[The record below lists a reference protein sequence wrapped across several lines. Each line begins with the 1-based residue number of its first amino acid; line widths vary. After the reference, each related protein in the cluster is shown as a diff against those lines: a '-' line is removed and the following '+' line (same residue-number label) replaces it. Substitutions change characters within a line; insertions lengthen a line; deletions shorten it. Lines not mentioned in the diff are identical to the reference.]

1 MVINLA
7 GGKTIRL
14 TMAQTLCR
22 FLGQQLIEID
32 GLQKKY
38 VQGVMGIF
46 GHGNVTGIGQA
57 LEQGEGGLQYIR
69 IQNEQAGV
77 LTAVAYAKQTDR
89 LGIFAVTSSIGP
101 GASNMITGA
110 ANATINRIPVLLLP
124 GDIFACRQPDPV
136 LQQTE
141 NPQDYT
147 NVVNDCFKPVCRYW
161 DRIDRPEQLMTAA
174 LNAMRVLTD
183 PAVTGAVC
191 LCLPQD
197 VQCEAY
203 SYPEEFFKQRVWR
216 FDRRPISQE
225 SLKIAI
231 DKIKSK
237 KTPLLVAGGGVHYA
251 LATKTLKDFVES
263 TGIPVAETHAGKS
276 VLPWNHPL
284 NLGGLGVMGTQ
295 AANAIAKDADLII
308 AVGTRLMDFT
318 TSSKAAFLNPNVEIL
333 HINIAGFDAFKMEG
347 IPILAD
353 AREALIT
360 LTTELKSLH
369 YRVDPA
375 YTARISK
382 LKVAWD
388 KEVDRLYAMAPPA
401 GSPKG
406 FLAQTAVIGALNN
419 FVSDQ
424 DVVVCASGSIPGD
437 LQRLWR
443 PVLPKSYHLEYGYSC
458 MGYEVAGGLGVKY
471 AIGPDRQVW
480 VLVGDG
486 SYLMMHTEIVTSIM
500 EHQKLNIIV
509 VDSKGFNSIN
519 NLAMGMGSDG
529 FGNDLK
535 EREGKTERLVGP
547 LVNIDFAANGRSYGA
562 VAFTANSIEEF
573 KGALQKAQQEVKT
586 TVIHVKIVKDTN
598 SGNYDSWWRVGVSQ
612 VSKMPK
618 VDQAAKK
625 MEDQVR
631 TARLY

>member
-1 MVINLA
+1 MIELTS
-7 GGKTIRL
+7 GKTIRL
-14 TMAQTLCR
+14 TMAQALCR

-32 GLQKKY
+32 GLRKKF

-57 LEQGEGGLQYIR
+57 LEQGEGNLRYIR
-69 IQNEQAGV
+69 VQNEQAGV

-110 ANATINRIPVLLLP
+110 ATATVNRIPVLLLP

-141 NPQDYT
+141 NPNDYT

-161 DRIDRPEQLMTAA
+161 DRIERPEQLMIGA

-183 PAVTGAVC
+183 PADTGAVC

-197 VQCEAY
+197 VQGEPY
-203 SYPEEFFKQRVWR
+203 DYPEEFFKQRVWR
-216 FDRRPISQE
+216 IDRRPVSQE

-231 DKIKSK
+231 DKIKGK
-237 KTPLLVAGGGVHYA
+237 KTPLIVAGGGVHYS
-251 LATKTLKDFVES
+251 LATKALKDFAES

-276 VLPWNHPL
+276 ALPWNHTL
-284 NLGGLGVMGTQ
+284 NLGGLGVMGTE
-295 AANAIAKDADLII
+295 AANVIAKDADLVI
-308 AVGTRLMDFT
+308 AVGTRWMDFT
-318 TSSKAAFLNPNVEIL
+318 TTSKAAFLNPNVEIL
-333 HINIAGFDAFKMEG
+333 HINVARFDAFKMDG
-347 IPILAD
+347 IAILAD
-353 AREALIT
+353 AREALVAIT
-360 LTTELKSLH
+360 SELKSLR

-375 YTARISK
+375 YSARISK
-382 LKVAWD
+382 VKTEWD
-388 KEVDRLYAMAPPA
+388 KEVNRLYSMAPPQ

-406 FLAQTAVIGALNN
+406 FLAQTAVIGALNS
-419 FVSDQ
+419 FVDDQ
-424 DVVVCASGSIPGD
+424 DVVVCAAGSMPGD

-443 PVLPKSYHLEYGYSC
+443 PILPKSYNLEYGFSC
-458 MGYEVAGGLGVKY
+458 MGYEVAGGVGVKF
-471 AIGPDRQVW
+471 AIGQDRQVW

-486 SYLMMHTEIVTSIM
+486 SYLMMHTEIVTSMM

-519 NLAMGMGSDG
+519 NLATGMGSAG

-535 EREGKTERLVGP
+535 ERDAKTERLVGP
-547 LVNIDFAANGRSYGA
+547 IVDIDFAANGRSFGA
-562 VAFTANSIEEF
+562 VAYSANSIEEF
-573 KGALQKAQQEVKT
+573 KAALQKARQETKT
-586 TVIHVKIVKDTN
+586 TVIHVKIVKGTN
-598 SGNYDSWWRVGVSQ
+598 SGNYESWWRVGVSG
-612 VSKMPK
+612 VSKMPA
-618 VDQAAKK
+618 VNEAAKK
-625 MEDQVR
+625 MEGQVK
-631 TARLY
+631 TARPY

>member
-1 MVINLA
+1 MIDLA
-7 GGKTIRL
+7 SGKTIRL
-14 TMAQTLCR
+14 TMAQALCR

-32 GLQKKY
+32 GLRKKF

-57 LEQGEGGLQYIR
+57 LEQGEGDLRYIR

-89 LGIFAVTSSIGP
+89 LGIFAVTTSIGP

-110 ANATINRIPVLLLP
+110 AAATVNRVPVLLLP

-141 NPQDYT
+141 DPQNYT

-161 DRIDRPEQLMTAA
+161 DRIVRPEQLMVAA

-183 PAVTGAVC
+183 PADTGAVC

-203 SYPEEFFKQRVWR
+203 DYPEEFFKQRIWR
-216 FDRRPISQE
+216 IDRRPISQE

-231 DKIKSK
+231 DKIKTK
-237 KTPLLVAGGGVHYA
+237 KAPLLVAGGGVHYS
-251 LATKTLKDFVES
+251 LATKILKDFVEI

-276 VLPWNHPL
+276 ALPWNHPL
-284 NLGGLGVMGTQ
+284 NLGGLGVMGTL
-295 AANAIAKDADLII
+295 AANTIAKDADLII

-318 TSSKAAFLNPNVEIL
+318 TTSKAAFLDPNVEIL
-333 HINIAGFDAFKMEG
+333 HVNVAGFDAIKMDG

-353 AREALIT
+353 AREALTAMIG
-360 LTTELKSLH
+360 ELKALH

-375 YTARISK
+375 YSARISK
-382 LKVAWD
+382 LKSAWD
-388 KEVDRLYAMAPPA
+388 KEVDRLYGMVPPK

-419 FVSDQ
+419 FMSDQ
-424 DVVVCASGSIPGD
+424 DVVVCAAGSMPGD

-443 PVLPKSYHLEYGYSC
+443 PVLPKSYNLEYGYSC
-458 MGYEVAGGLGVKY
+458 MGYEIAGGVGVKY

-486 SYLMMHTEIVTSIM
+486 SYLMMHTEIVTSLM
-500 EHQKLNIIV
+500 EHQKINIILL
-509 VDSKGFNSIN
+509 DSKGFNSIN
-519 NLAMGMGSDG
+519 NLATGMGSVG

-535 EREGKTERLVGP
+535 ERDEKTERLVGP
-547 LVNIDFAANGRSYGA
+547 VADIDFAANARSFGT
-562 VAFTANSIEEF
+562 VAYSVNSIDEF
-573 KGALQKAQQEVKT
+573 KAALQKVTQETKT
-586 TVIHVKIVKDTN
+586 TLIHVKIVKGTN
-598 SGNYDSWWRVGVSQ
+598 SGNYESWWRVGVSG

-618 VDQAAKK
+618 VDEAAKK
-625 MEDQVR
+625 MEEQVK
-631 TARLY
+631 TARPY